1 MFSALSRMS
10 LVSRIIIAIILG
22 IGVALVFPE
31 YAPYLS
37 LLGDLLLKLLNLSLL
52 SSFSF

>member
-31 YAPYLS
+31 YAPYL
-37 LLGDLLLKLLNLSLL
+37 
-52 SSFSF
+52 